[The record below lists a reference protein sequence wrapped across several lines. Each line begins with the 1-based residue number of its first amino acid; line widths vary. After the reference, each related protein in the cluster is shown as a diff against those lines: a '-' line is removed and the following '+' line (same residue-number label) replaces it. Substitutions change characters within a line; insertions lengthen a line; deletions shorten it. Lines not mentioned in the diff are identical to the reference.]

1 MKGYIISIAGAAVL
15 SAIVNM
21 LSPDKWNKY
30 IGIVTGLII
39 TVSIGRP
46 IFSLM
51 HTDVFSGFSL
61 EASETASEGSRI
73 FYGEIKNE
81 LERRIEN
88 DIRSRIRSEFGTEC
102 TAEAESDT
110 DDSGRI
116 SGIRR
121 ITVYGARL
129 DNAAVGR
136 LREVYGAAEVVIGGD
151 QKLSQKAE

>member
-15 SAIVNM
+15 SAVVNM
-21 LSPDKWNKY
+21 LSPEKWSKY

-39 TVSIGRP
+39 TISIGRP
-46 IFSLM
+46 ILLLM
-51 HTDVFSGFSL
+51 HTDVFSGFSF
-61 EASETASEGSRI
+61 ESSETASEGSKV
-73 FYGEIKNE
+73 FYGELRNE
-81 LERRIEN
+81 LERRVEN
-88 DIRSRIRSEFGTEC
+88 DIRSRIRTEFGTDC
-102 TAEAESDT
+102 TAEAEADM

-121 ITVYGARL
+121 ITVYGAHL
-129 DNAAVGR
+129 DNAAIGR